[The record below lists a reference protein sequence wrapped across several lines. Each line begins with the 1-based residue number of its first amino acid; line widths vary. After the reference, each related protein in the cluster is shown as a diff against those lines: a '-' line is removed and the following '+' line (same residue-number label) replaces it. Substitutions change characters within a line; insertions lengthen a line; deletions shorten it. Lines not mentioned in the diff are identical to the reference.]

1 MKRIFS
7 IKLILTMFVL
17 AGAFLVNS
25 DIAFGQA
32 TIVIVNT
39 DGPGEGF
46 NDPTPAAPVG
56 GNPGTTLG
64 QQRLNAFQKAADIW
78 GAKLNSNVTIYIQA
92 AFNPLACTPTAA
104 TLGAAGAIQIF
115 ANFPGREL
123 DNTWYHVALANKLAG
138 ADLAPGPN
146 GTVADDI
153 VATFNSSLNGNP
165 ACLGGRKFYLG
176 LDNNHGTDID
186 LITVLLHE
194 FGHGLG
200 FANFVNEAT
209 GTRPLSLGDIFSQ
222 YTFDRTAGKK
232 WNQFTT
238 NAEFVA
244 SSLNTNQ
251 IVWDGI
257 NVKSQA
263 GNVLSPGVIPSLTI
277 NAPASIAD
285 NYRVGTAAFGA
296 DLTTTTVS
304 GNVVQALDPSDGAG
318 ISTTDACSPLTNAA
332 AVAGNIALV
341 DRGTCGFVVKVK
353 NAQDAGAIGVIVA
366 DNVAGGPPAGMAG
379 VDPTIVIP
387 SVRVMIQD
395 GNSIKSQLATG
406 VNVRMGIDSSVLA
419 GADKQG
425 RTKLYAPNPVQSGS
439 SISHWDTIAFRNLLM
454 EPAINAD
461 LTHSVM
467 EPEDLTLKE
476 MVDIG
481 WFSDG
486 DGVPDGED
494 ECIGSSPSPTV
505 VIGGCDSGVP
515 NTVFP
520 NGCKISDRIAQL
532 AVGAKNHGQF
542 VSRVAQFLNELVR
555 QGVITDA
562 QKDAIQ
568 SCAGQAAIP

>member
-1 MKRIFS
+1 
-7 IKLILTMFVL
+7 
-17 AGAFLVNS
+17 
-25 DIAFGQA
+25 
-32 TIVIVNT
+32 
-39 DGPGEGF
+39 
-46 NDPTPAAPVG
+46 
-56 GNPGTTLG
+56 
-64 QQRLNAFQKAADIW
+64 
-78 GAKLNSNVTIYIQA
+78 
-92 AFNPLACTPTAA
+92 
-104 TLGAAGAIQIF
+104 
-115 ANFPGREL
+115 
-123 DNTWYHVALANKLAG
+123 
-138 ADLAPGPN
+138 
-146 GTVADDI
+146 
-153 VATFNSSLNGNP
+153 
-165 ACLGGRKFYLG
+165 
-176 LDNNHGTDID
+176 
-186 LITVLLHE
+186 
-194 FGHGLG
+194 
-200 FANFVNEAT
+200 
-209 GTRPLSLGDIFSQ
+209 
-222 YTFDRTAGKK
+222 
-232 WNQFTT
+232 
-238 NAEFVA
+238 
-244 SSLNTNQ
+244 
-251 IVWDGI
+251 
-257 NVKSQA
+257 
-263 GNVLSPGVIPSLTI
+263 
-277 NAPASIAD
+277 
-285 NYRVGTAAFGA
+285 
-296 DLTTTTVS
+296 
-304 GNVVQALDPSDGAG
+304 
-318 ISTTDACSPLTNAA
+318 
-332 AVAGNIALV
+332 
-341 DRGTCGFVVKVK
+341 
-353 NAQDAGAIGVIVA
+353 
-366 DNVAGGPPAGMAG
+366 MAG